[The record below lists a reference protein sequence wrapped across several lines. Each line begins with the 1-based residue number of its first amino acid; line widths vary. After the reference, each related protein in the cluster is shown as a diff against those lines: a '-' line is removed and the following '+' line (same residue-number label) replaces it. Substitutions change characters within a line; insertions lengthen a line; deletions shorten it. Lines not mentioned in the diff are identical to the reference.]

1 MSNIIDFKS
10 VVAKLRNID
19 PTSFED
25 MKKQIVE
32 SATPSVKPE
41 TLAPVSDLKQ
51 LAGMPEAD
59 MSDKSIKKIRK
70 TVDKMDKPKTKK
82 SISKWAKGKF
92 DDPKSAMFAIATN
105 MQKRK
110 EGKPIDPPGRESK
123 SFIGKAL
130 IDEPKTLSGKIE
142 EAMRTPQYMLDDA
155 KFQGKFKKGDMIK
168 AYDHQP
174 MQGRDEKFIVGKVVA
189 VDKESKSQPGAMGYH
204 VKVEKDTLFDKN
216 SREGKI
222 VFVPYEV
229 GMEHDGRWTH
239 RHRFNARHHSTDG
252 QRCHA
257 T

>member
-82 SISKWAKGKF
+82 SIS
-92 DDPKSAMFAIATN
+92 
-105 MQKRK
+105 
-110 EGKPIDPPGRESK
+110 
-123 SFIGKAL
+123 
-130 IDEPKTLSGKIE
+130 
-142 EAMRTPQYMLDDA
+142 
-155 KFQGKFKKGDMIK
+155 
-168 AYDHQP
+168 
-174 MQGRDEKFIVGKVVA
+174 
-189 VDKESKSQPGAMGYH
+189 
-204 VKVEKDTLFDKN
+204 
-216 SREGKI
+216 
-222 VFVPYEV
+222 
-229 GMEHDGRWTH
+229 
-239 RHRFNARHHSTDG
+239 
-252 QRCHA
+252 
-257 T
+257 